1 MIAIPSTATT
11 VAPASIWSL
20 NAQPTTL
27 RSCRSRTTVRYSQPP
42 STRRYV
48 MSETHFR
55 PSPSALKPRFSAF
68 SQTESVVRRR
78 HHPPAGVQP
87 VFAHQAGRPL
97 LADALPVQFSQLPAH
112 PRAAV
117 PPLVPLHY
125 PANQLQ
131 QPRVLV
137 QAARRRPV
145 FRHLQQAHALAPKRA
160 AISVTVHVPRLARM
174 NLYAVT
180 GYPSERRRPPL
191 FSGFRSPASAPC
203 SPCAGGPAPRRGAVR
218 SRGTRAGRS
227 GPPRFLHPSP
237 QHALVGAKIRGGLA
251 YGFLAFFGRRN
262 RLDLEF
268 ARVRTALCSLLLHL
282 FLSFS
287 VVPLA
292 CLFVYQCGLRPL
304 FA

>member
-125 PANQLQ
+125 PADQLQ

-137 QAARRRPV
+137 QAPRRRSVFRPLVVGACACPEKGGHLGDGPCPQVGLDELARRHRVSICAKMAAAFFRISFADFSALFSLRRRAGSSSRGRPQPGNARRPV
-145 FRHLQQAHALAPKRA
+145 
-160 AISVTVHVPRLARM
+160 
-174 NLYAVT
+174 
-180 GYPSERRRPPL
+180 RPPSL
-191 FSGFRSPASAPC
+191 PASIAAAC
-203 SPCAGGPAPRRGAVR
+203 SRWRQDPRRLGLRV
-218 SRGTRAGRS
+218 SRVFRPAQ
-227 GPPRFLHPSP
+227 PPRP
-237 QHALVGAKIRGGLA
+237 
-251 YGFLAFFGRRN
+251 
-262 RLDLEF
+262 
-268 ARVRTALCSLLLHL
+268 
-282 FLSFS
+282 
-287 VVPLA
+287 
-292 CLFVYQCGLRPL
+292 
-304 FA
+304 